1 MTTMTKKEMIAALK
15 ERLASDDRWALRAL
29 TLVYRNQTDDEQHAQ
44 ATLEHNGIGFSG
56 PDAEIL
62 SSFAQQ
68 CQRRGTLSPR
78 QMHVLKRKM
87 PSYAGQVMRMADTPV
102 LRRFFCV
109 NALRRLRI
117 QPPLNLKPPPPESHE
132 APHPL
137 PQRDARLPRPGP
149 PRPAPRRPHPPHQ
162 TPILTHHAHER

>member
-1 MTTMTKKEMIAALK
+1 MTTTTMTKKEMIAALK

-68 CQRRGTLSPR
+68 YQRRGTLSPR
-78 QMHVLKRKM
+78 QMKLLRRKM
-87 PSYAGQVMRMADTPV
+87 PSYAGQVARAADTT
-102 LRRFFCV
+102 
-109 NALRRLRI
+109 RLMAS
-117 QPPLNLKPPPPESHE
+117 LSS
-132 APHPL
+132 
-137 PQRDARLPRPGP
+137 PRTT
-149 PRPAPRRPHPPHQ
+149 Q
-162 TPILTHHAHER
+162 TADSTETIAA

>member
-1 MTTMTKKEMIAALK
+1 MTTMTKKEMMAALK

-29 TLVYRNQTDDEQHAQ
+29 LLVYRNQTDDEQHAQ

-68 CQRRGTLSPR
+68 YQRRGTLSLR

-87 PSYAGQVMRMADTPV
+87 PSYARQVMRTAD
-102 LRRFFCV
+102 
-109 NALRRLRI
+109 A
-117 QPPLNLKPPPPESHE
+117 
-132 APHPL
+132 
-137 PQRDARLPRPGP
+137 ARLESALLRQPTT
-149 PRPAPRRPHPPHQ
+149 Q
-162 TPILTHHAHER
+162 TADSTQVIAA

>member
-1 MTTMTKKEMIAALK
+1 MTTTSMTSMTKKEMIAALK

-29 TLVYRNQTDDEQHAQ
+29 ALVYRNQTADEQNAQ

-68 CQRRGTLSPR
+68 YQRRGMLSPR

-87 PSYAGQVMRMADTPV
+87 PSYAGQVLRMADTVRLEAV
-102 LRRFFCV
+102 L
-109 NALRRLRI
+109 LRQRTT
-117 QPPLNLKPPPPESHE
+117 QTADTAAAE
-132 APHPL
+132 
-137 PQRDARLPRPGP
+137 PQAT
-149 PRPAPRRPHPPHQ
+149 A
-162 TPILTHHAHER
+162 A

>member
-1 MTTMTKKEMIAALK
+1 MTTPTMTKKEMMAALK

-29 TLVYRNQTDDEQHAQ
+29 LLVHRNQTDDEQHAQ

-68 CQRRGTLSPR
+68 YQRRGSLSPR

-87 PSYAGQVMRMADTPV
+87 PSYAGQVMRTADT
-102 LRRFFCV
+102 
-109 NALRRLRI
+109 
-117 QPPLNLKPPPPESHE
+117 
-132 APHPL
+132 
-137 PQRDARLPRPGP
+137 ARLEAVLLRQ
-149 PRPAPRRPHPPHQ
+149 RATQSADRTAPAQPQ
-162 TPILTHHAHER
+162 ATAA